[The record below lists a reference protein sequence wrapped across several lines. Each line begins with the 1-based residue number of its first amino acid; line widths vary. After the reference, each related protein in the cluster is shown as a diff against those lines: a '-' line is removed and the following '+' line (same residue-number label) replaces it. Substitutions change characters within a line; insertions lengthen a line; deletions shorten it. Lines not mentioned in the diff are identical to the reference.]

1 VKTDSDNTGTSMAVS
16 PCAQQYASPNVPSC
30 QNSVRKSDRHGVRK
44 LTSRWR
50 IRSME
55 MNLFG
60 SLLPTLLGLSWARSD
75 TDFGAAGSV
84 SGRQVGDVPV
94 SSRDPAIQK
103 SRATGCRTI
112 PSSAEFENNK
122 LDSTHNGSF
131 SLLSI
136 LFCDPLLRN
145 CFPDVLRRP

>member
-44 LTSRWR
+44 LTWRWR

-55 MNLFG
+55 MSLFG
-60 SLLPTLLGLSWARSD
+60 SLLPTLLRLSWARSD

-84 SGRQVGDVPV
+84 SGRQVGDVASVESGPRHSKV
-94 SSRDPAIQK
+94 
-103 SRATGCRTI
+103 T
-112 PSSAEFENNK
+112 
-122 LDSTHNGSF
+122 
-131 SLLSI
+131 
-136 LFCDPLLRN
+136 CDETVGL
-145 CFPDVLRRP
+145 